1 MMEADMRLFTLL
13 VFVACLIITVPCPA
27 AEEEPAAPPPERA
40 ADAEKKTNVKPEW
53 KPPTDDD
60 IAKLKK
66 VEQRRLDNLLKRKRK
81 QLEDTGMP
89 EERIKRQLA
98 AAEKKYKKDMKLR
111 LKLAE
116 LPPDER
122 REVIIDQRLADA
134 RVSLEKQGLSGEDLE
149 KELARLRDE
158 INMNL
163 DEQEKFRAMT
173 EEEQKEYML
182 RQREREIRA
191 RLTAGGLSGE
201 EFDKSLAAALEKAK
215 AEIEKSF
222 AAKKVK
228 KDGGKKAGKKPR
240 LTKKDRAELE
250 KLQARWKEQGLSDE
264 DIEKRSTYWKRQR
277 LLEKSNKGLAALN
290 EVRREMA
297 TIRKQLANAN
307 KKFAELSRTV
317 KKQSR
322 ELARIRRLLEEIKDA
337 VLGPEEEGDTGPEV
351 PKPLPEPPGEEEP
364 VEPQPK
370 K

>member
-1 MMEADMRLFTLL
+1 MKEADMRLFTLL
-13 VFVACLIITVPCPA
+13 AFVACLFITVPCPA
-27 AEEEPAAPPPERA
+27 AEEKPPAQPPGKA
-40 ADAEKKTNVKPEW
+40 ADAEKKTDEKPEW
-53 KPPTDDD
+53 KPPTEEE

-66 VEQRRLDNLLKRKRK
+66 LEQRRLENLLKRKRK

-89 EERIKRQLA
+89 EGRIKRRLA
-98 AAEKKYKKDMKLR
+98 EAEKKYKKDMKLR

-122 REVIIDQRLADA
+122 REAIIDQRLSDA
-134 RVSLEKQGLSGEDLE
+134 RVRFEKQGLGGEDLE

-158 INMNL
+158 INMEL
-163 DEQEKFRAMT
+163 DEQEKFRAMP

-182 RQREREIRA
+182 RQRGREIRA
-191 RLTAGGLSGE
+191 RLTAGGLSGD
-201 EFDKSLAAALEKAK
+201 EFDKALAAALEKAK
-215 AEIEKSF
+215 EDIEKSF

-228 KDGGKKAGKKPR
+228 KGKGKKAGKKPR
-240 LTKKDRAELE
+240 LTKKDRAVLE
-250 KLQARWKEQGLSDE
+250 KLQAGWKEQGLSDE
-264 DIEKRSTYWKRQR
+264 DIEKRSAYWKRQR
-277 LLEKSNKGLAALN
+277 LLEKSNKSLAALN

-297 TIRKQLANAN
+297 TVRKQLAGAN

-351 PKPLPEPPGEEEP
+351 PKPFPERPGEEEP
-364 VEPQPK
+364 AEPQPK